1 MLHRLKK
8 TGIAF
13 ALCMSLA
20 LPFVASYIPFEVI
33 AVETDEKTEKTEN
46 PHEDSQGRPILGPG
60 ETGVLID
67 AKSGNVLYEYNGDKA
82 MYPASTTKVMTAL
95 VALEAVKRGE
105 LQLTDKIEITEEML
119 DNMDPDGTNMALKAG
134 EIIDFEALLRGLM
147 IPSGNDAAI
156 AIAYMISGGIEPF
169 VEKMNQRAAELG
181 LKDTHFVNPHGLH
194 DENHYTTALDMAVIA
209 REAMK
214 NETFRN
220 TVDIAHIKIPP
231 TNKTEE
237 ERYYLNTNG
246 LISAMRYSNYYYP
259 KSTGIKTGYTS
270 QAGNCLVASAKDKQE
285 ELISVI
291 FGAEGID
298 NSHNDSK
305 RLLEYGFNNYENIAH
320 VFKNQMVGEVRVR
333 QGRSRD
339 SVTLSSVDNIEVL
352 VPNGTKRDQLEI
364 KLNLPEHIYAP
375 VEKGQLVGSVAIYLD
390 GQYLGEGELSADL
403 EIKRSFFWPF
413 MAFGEWLWS
422 LLLIR
427 ILAYILIAGLVLIG
441 FGILFVVYSEISRV
455 VRDNKR
461 RKRKYRR

>member
-1 MLHRLKK
+1 MIHRLKK
-8 TGIAF
+8 FGIIAI
-13 ALCMSLA
+13 LCTSL
-20 LPFVASYIPFEVI
+20 LLMVAPSCFSLEAV
-33 AVETDEKTEKTEN
+33 AVETDEKTEN
-46 PHEDSQGRPILGPG
+46 PKEDSQGRPILAAG

-67 AKSGNVLYEYNGDKA
+67 AKSGNVLFESGGDKA

-105 LQLTDKIEITEEML
+105 IKLTDVIEITEEML

-134 EIIDFEALLRGLM
+134 EIISFEALLYGLM

-156 AIAYMISGGIEPF
+156 AIAYMVAGGIEPF
-169 VEKMNQRAAELG
+169 VEKMNQRAAEMG
-181 LKDTHFVNPHGLH
+181 LKDTHFENPHGLH
-194 DENHYTTALDMAVIA
+194 DENHYTTALDMAHIA
-209 REAMK
+209 KVAME
-214 NETFRN
+214 NEIFRN

-237 ERYYLNTNG
+237 ERYYINTNG

-270 QAGNCLVASAKDKQE
+270 QAGNCLVASAEEKGE

-305 RLLEYGFNNYENIAH
+305 RLFEYGFNNFEKIAH
-320 VFKNQMVGEVRVR
+320 VFKNQIVGEVDVK
-333 QGRSRD
+333 QGRSKD

-364 KLNLPEHIYAP
+364 RLNLPEYIYAP
-375 VEKGQLVGSVAIYLD
+375 VEKGQLVGSVAVYLD
-390 GQYLGEGELSADL
+390 GQYLGEGELSADVQ
-403 EIKRSFFWPF
+403 IKRSIFWPF
-413 MAFGEWLWS
+413 M
-422 LLLIR
+422 
-427 ILAYILIAGLVLIG
+427 
-441 FGILFVVYSEISRV
+441 
-455 VRDNKR
+455 
-461 RKRKYRR
+461 

>member
-1 MLHRLKK
+1 MIHRLKK
-8 TGIAF
+8 FGIIAI
-13 ALCMSLA
+13 LCTSL
-20 LPFVASYIPFEVI
+20 LLMVAPSCFSLEAV
-33 AVETDEKTEKTEN
+33 AVETDEKTEN
-46 PHEDSQGRPILGPG
+46 PKEDSQGRPILAAG

-67 AKSGNVLYEYNGDKA
+67 AKSGNVLFESGGDKA

-105 LQLTDKIEITEEML
+105 IKLTDVIEITEEML

-134 EIIDFEALLRGLM
+134 EIISFEALLYGLM

-156 AIAYMISGGIEPF
+156 AIAYMVAGGIEPF
-169 VEKMNQRAAELG
+169 VEKMNQRAAEMG
-181 LKDTHFVNPHGLH
+181 LKDTHFENPHGLH
-194 DENHYTTALDMAVIA
+194 DENHYTTALDMAHIA
-209 REAMK
+209 KVAME

-237 ERYYLNTNG
+237 ERYYINTNG

-270 QAGNCLVASAKDKQE
+270 QAGNCLVASAEEKGE

-305 RLLEYGFNNYENIAH
+305 RLLEYGFNNFEKIAH
-320 VFKNQMVGEVRVR
+320 VFKNQIVGEVDVK
-333 QGRSRD
+333 QGRSKD

-364 KLNLPEHIYAP
+364 RLNLPEYIYAP
-375 VEKGQLVGSVAIYLD
+375 VEKGQLVGSVAVYLD
-390 GQYLGEGELSADL
+390 GQYLGEGELSADVQ
-403 EIKRSFFWPF
+403 IKRSIFWPF
-413 MAFGEWLWS
+413 MAFGEWLWNF
-422 LLLIR
+422 LLIR
-427 ILAYILIAGLVLIG
+427 ILVYTLFIIFGLL
-441 FGILFVVYSEISRV
+441 VVMVALRIYNEIT
-455 VRDNKR
+455 KAC
-461 RKRKYRR
+461 

>member
-1 MLHRLKK
+1 MIHRLKK
-8 TGIAF
+8 FGIIAI
-13 ALCMSLA
+13 LCTSL
-20 LPFVASYIPFEVI
+20 LLMVAPSCFSLEAV
-33 AVETDEKTEKTEN
+33 AVETDEKTEN
-46 PHEDSQGRPILGPG
+46 PKEDSQGRPILAAG

-67 AKSGNVLYEYNGDKA
+67 AKSGNVLFESGGDKA

-105 LQLTDKIEITEEML
+105 IKLTDVIEITEEML

-134 EIIDFEALLRGLM
+134 EIISFEALLYGLM

-156 AIAYMISGGIEPF
+156 AIAYMVAGGIEPF
-169 VEKMNQRAAELG
+169 VEKMNQRAAEMG
-181 LKDTHFVNPHGLH
+181 LKDTHFENPHGLH
-194 DENHYTTALDMAVIA
+194 DENHYTTALDMAHIA
-209 REAMK
+209 KVAME
-214 NETFRN
+214 NEIFRN

-237 ERYYLNTNG
+237 ERYYINTNG

-270 QAGNCLVASAKDKQE
+270 QAGNCLVASAEEKGE

-305 RLLEYGFNNYENIAH
+305 RLFEYGFNNFEKIAH
-320 VFKNQMVGEVRVR
+320 VFKNQIVGEVDVK
-333 QGRSRD
+333 QGRSKD

-364 KLNLPEHIYAP
+364 RLNLPEYIYAP
-375 VEKGQLVGSVAIYLD
+375 VEKGQLVGSVAVYLD
-390 GQYLGEGELSADL
+390 GQYLGEGELSADVQ
-403 EIKRSFFWPF
+403 IKRSIFWPF

-422 LLLIR
+422 FLLIR
-427 ILAYILIAGLVLIG
+427 ILVYTLFIIFGLLVVMVALRIYNEITKAY
-441 FGILFVVYSEISRV
+441 RV
-455 VRDNKR
+455 SKR
-461 RKRKYRR
+461 RKRK